1 MFGYA
6 SNETDVFMP
15 YPIKLSHDLLKEL
28 RNKRIKKEILNLGPD
43 AKSQFSIKYKNGKPV
58 GLHSVVL
65 SVQHEEGI
73 TPETVERIA

>member
-28 RNKRIKKEILNLGPD
+28 RNKRIKKKYQILGQMQNHSFLLNM
-43 AKSQFSIKYKNGKPV
+43 KMVNQLVYIRLYYQFSMKK
-58 GLHSVVL
+58 
-65 SVQHEEGI
+65 
-73 TPETVERIA
+73 ETHQKK